1 MAIGDNGEEHCL
13 HVSARTPRR
22 SISLAGVLG
31 RNLTSQRRCLFL
43 TTHCNSRTEDTE
55 GVTVETQQKEKP
67 RRVELSIGE
76 RESMLNS
83 PGGLFGDKKERY
95 TYYGR
100 YEGGEE
106 R

>member
-1 MAIGDNGEEHCL
+1 
-13 HVSARTPRR
+13 
-22 SISLAGVLG
+22 
-31 RNLTSQRRCLFL
+31 
-43 TTHCNSRTEDTE
+43 
-55 GVTVETQQKEKP
+55 VTVETQQKEKP